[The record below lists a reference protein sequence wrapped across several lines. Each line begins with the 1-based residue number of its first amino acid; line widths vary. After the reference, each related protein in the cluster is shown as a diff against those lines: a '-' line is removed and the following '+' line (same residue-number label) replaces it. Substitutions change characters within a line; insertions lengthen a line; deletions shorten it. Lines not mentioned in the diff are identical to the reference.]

1 MSTCQP
7 AHQHGHDADCTCI
20 AHSTFGGQ
28 LRSEVTCGHCK
39 NVSASTDPFLDLSLD
54 LRASSGVGPEGGVMS
69 LERCL
74 ERFTTSE
81 GTEYSC
87 SRCGMQGKDSQA
99 SKRLRLGRLPKVLA
113 VHLKVK
119 TLRFG
124 FAQSSVR

>member
-1 MSTCQP
+1 
-7 AHQHGHDADCTCI
+7 
-20 AHSTFGGQ
+20 
-28 LRSEVTCGHCK
+28 
-39 NVSASTDPFLDLSLD
+39 
-54 LRASSGVGPEGGVMS
+54 MS